1 MQDQCP
7 YNDACSSDADCG
19 NSLCDRL
26 LVCNQAG
33 PKNGGRCIAYDLG
46 PYGDGKTLTNSEI
59 EEEKGKQEE
68 KEKEEEKEEEKEKE
82 KEQEEEKEEEQE
94 EEKEKEKEKEQEK
107 EKEKEEEEEK
117 EKEQEEEEEK
127 EKEQEKEEE
136 KEEEQ
141 AASFNMKKVKKFGPF
156 QISVDVDIEPRS
168 RSK

>member
-68 KEKEEEKEEEKEKE
+68 KE
-82 KEQEEEKEEEQE
+82 
-94 EEKEKEKEKEQEK
+94 
-107 EKEKEEEEEK
+107 
-117 EKEQEEEEEK
+117 EEEEK

-136 KEEEQ
+136 KKEEQ
-141 AASFNMKKVKKFGPF
+141 AVSFNMKKVKKFGPF

-168 RSK
+168 RSKWNVHLKYFIVLNKYAWLNTLKFNCVAFLNVYIVIAYHLTHTAYSY

>member
-68 KEKEEEKEEEKEKE
+68 KE
-82 KEQEEEKEEEQE
+82 
-94 EEKEKEKEKEQEK
+94 
-107 EKEKEEEEEK
+107 
-117 EKEQEEEEEK
+117 EEEEK
-127 EKEQEKEEE
+127 EKEQEKEQEKEEE
-136 KEEEQ
+136 KKEEQ

>member
-7 YNDACSSDADCG
+7 YNDACSSDADCE
-19 NSLCDRL
+19 NSLCDKL

-46 PYGDGKTLTNSEI
+46 PYGGGETLTNSEI
-59 EEEKGKQEE
+59 EEEKVEKQE
-68 KEKEEEKEEEKEKE
+68 
-82 KEQEEEKEEEQE
+82 
-94 EEKEKEKEKEQEK
+94 
-107 EKEKEEEEEK
+107 
-117 EKEQEEEEEK
+117 

-136 KEEEQ
+136 KEEEEEQ

-156 QISVDVDIEPRS
+156 QISVDVNIEPRS